1 MLACNLP
8 MRSSTQAGP
17 ILARFDSIRVCHAC
31 KLCPASCLQGEE
43 SWSFNPEQI
52 DLLIQIWGH
61 VSRID
66 GTISHYQLVKLL
78 RSLLPPL
85 GVGPSAT
92 VEDTNKYI
100 QSLGIVQ
107 VLGKRYTF
115 EHTTFALISSVAGAS
130 TLVT

>member
-1 MLACNLP
+1 MQSVHAFIHASRAHP
-8 MRSSTQAGP
+8 SE
-17 ILARFDSIRVCHAC
+17 IWVDSITVCHAS

-92 VEDTNKYI
+92 VEDTDNYI

-130 TLVT
+130 ILVT